1 LPSLELRRGRRALD
15 GHPEI
20 TLQRAGHRS
29 QLAPA
34 QNRVRA
40 ERTED
45 VLLAWKAPRQCCAW
59 DRYAILDA
67 DWCCGERQGRGM
79 REGTHGTG
87 TGMAR
92 PADEIAQRATGAG
105 EHDDAGLVLGP
116 EPGTWGER
124 LVEWTA
130 AHPRAPLAAALL
142 LALAVRIF
150 LIVRSHAMLD
160 GDEALIGIQAESIL
174 RGARPLY
181 FYSQPYMGSL
191 EAYLAAALFRVFG
204 PSAWALRAVPLLLA
218 LPLVYL
224 TWRLARELLPARA
237 KTTPL
242 FAGLAALFAAA
253 PPLYDAVA
261 ELRTWGG
268 QIEIY
273 VVTLALLLS
282 TVELTRRL
290 REGAGRF
297 ELARRWALLGVLA
310 GLGIW
315 INPLVSFA
323 LAACALWLLAYA
335 YLRYRG
341 HRGERPRWMPSRSS
355 LKGSHV
361 AAALVA
367 GLAVGGLPAWIYA
380 LQHHAENLLVYI
392 TQPQVNS
399 TVSGAAAHG
408 RLFLGAAITA
418 RYVSCVAPRVLDGGL
433 PEEPLLELPL
443 RLALLLPPLAGI
455 AGALWLVWRHEGR
468 LMRVQLPLLYA
479 GVVTAVF
486 CLGTAAWGATK
497 PCERDYAGRY
507 AVPLALVEPLLLL
520 ALFAAASFLV
530 RRARGERAGH
540 WAQRAWTAV
549 LLVVLAGGIAQAGSY
564 ALAEPRTLFHSPYF
578 RRAGLE
584 QAELTDYLRQ
594 HGIRYAWANHWVGNV
609 VTFATD
615 GGTTCADYYDVVVQG
630 GLRRPPGVLEAVS
643 AAERPSFI
651 LALTDPH
658 PLLAQELDAQDMPYT
673 LTVLRGAGVT
683 VITPARTVNPATVV
697 DGLAQDYPY

>member
-1 LPSLELRRGRRALD
+1 
-15 GHPEI
+15 
-20 TLQRAGHRS
+20 
-29 QLAPA
+29 
-34 QNRVRA
+34 
-40 ERTED
+40 
-45 VLLAWKAPRQCCAW
+45 
-59 DRYAILDA
+59 
-67 DWCCGERQGRGM
+67 
-79 REGTHGTG
+79 
-87 TGMAR
+87 
-92 PADEIAQRATGAG
+92 
-105 EHDDAGLVLGP
+105 
-116 EPGTWGER
+116 
-124 LVEWTA
+124 
-130 AHPRAPLAAALL
+130 
-142 LALAVRIF
+142 
-150 LIVRSHAMLD
+150 MLD

-174 RGARPLY
+174 RGARPFY

-191 EAYLAAALFRVFG
+191 EAYLAAVLFRVFG
-204 PSAWALRAVPLLLA
+204 PSAWALRAVPLLLV

-224 TWRLARELLPARA
+224 PWRLAQELLPTRA

-242 FAGLAALFAAA
+242 LAGLAALFAAA

-290 REGAGRF
+290 RAGAGRF

-315 INPLVSFA
+315 INPLVSYA

-335 YLRYRG
+335 YLRYR
-341 HRGERPRWMPSRSS
+341 ERPRWMPSQSS
-355 LKGSHV
+355 LKDALV
-361 AAALVA
+361 AAAALFA

-380 LQHHAENLLVYI
+380 LQHHAENLLVYV
-392 TQPQVNS
+392 TQPQVS
-399 TVSGAAAHG
+399 PTVSGAAAHG

-455 AGALWLVWRHEGR
+455 AGALWLVWRREGR
-468 LMRVQLPLLYA
+468 LIRVQLPLLYA

-486 CLGTAAWGATK
+486 CPGTAAWGATK
-497 PCERDYAGRY
+497 PCDRDYAGRY
-507 AVPLALVEPLLLL
+507 AVPLAPVEPLLLL
-520 ALFAAASFLV
+520 ALFAVASFFV

-540 WAQRAWTAV
+540 WSQRAWTVA
-549 LLVVLAGGIAQAGSY
+549 LLVVLAGGIAQVGSY

-584 QAELTDYLRQ
+584 QSELTEYLRQ

-615 GGTTCADYYDVVVQG
+615 GATTCADYYDVVAQG

-658 PLLAQELDAQDMPYT
+658 PLLAQELDAQGIPYT
-673 LTVLRGAGVT
+673 LAVLRGAGVT
-683 VITPARTVNPATVV
+683 VITPTRTVNPATVV

>member
-1 LPSLELRRGRRALD
+1 
-15 GHPEI
+15 
-20 TLQRAGHRS
+20 
-29 QLAPA
+29 
-34 QNRVRA
+34 
-40 ERTED
+40 
-45 VLLAWKAPRQCCAW
+45 
-59 DRYAILDA
+59 
-67 DWCCGERQGRGM
+67 M
-79 REGTHGTG
+79 REGTHGMGTG

-92 PADEIAQRATGAG
+92 PADEIARRATGAG
-105 EHDDAGLVLGP
+105 EYDDAGLVPGP
-116 EPGTWGER
+116 QPGTWSER

-142 LALAVRIF
+142 LALAARIF

-174 RGARPLY
+174 RGARPFY

-242 FAGLAALFAAA
+242 LAGLAALFAAA
-253 PPLYDAVA
+253 PPLYDVVA

-315 INPLVSFA
+315 INPLVSYA

-341 HRGERPRWMPSRSS
+341 RRGERPRWMPGRSS
-355 LKGSHV
+355 LKGALV
-361 AAALVA
+361 AAPALVA

-380 LQHHAENLLVYI
+380 LQHHAENLLIYI
-392 TQPQVNS
+392 TQPQVS
-399 TVSGAAAHG
+399 PTVSGAAVHG

-455 AGALWLVWRHEGR
+455 AGALWLAWRREGR

-507 AVPLALVEPLLLL
+507 AVPLALVAPLLLL

-540 WAQRAWTAV
+540 WAQRAWTMV